1 MRRWQKALLIALA
14 ILLLVLAVA
23 YRYVQKTLAAL
34 PVQQLHYQLSSLGL
48 HGLTLSNLS
57 FVMDEPA
64 LQVTLDKLSLSWRF
78 SDVKLTTVQLSG
90 GDIRLKTWPVS
101 DSTNA
106 APTADASFVQSW
118 QLPAA
123 WPDTIQLEKLNVT
136 LPCAAGS
143 CRYQLSGQSRVNEN
157 TLDYQLQLTDA
168 DSPQQPRLSLSGSYS
183 SEQQLPQ
190 LSARV
195 QLDDSATL
203 TLRQQ
208 VSTQEQ
214 INTQK
219 SAELAIDGA
228 LSLQIAPPSPWLR
241 QQLELWQLPLPD
253 DALKHFT
260 APVSVQSQWQFALPA
275 QQGLAA
281 LVSAASGDWQ
291 LQAHLPSPFAVPGIG
306 LLQGELTGAVAI
318 TQGELSQYQLEA
330 NLNLTEPLLPQ
341 ALSQLGL
348 DSGNLTLRI
357 NSEGAAQLTALPLQ
371 FSLTSGGP
379 TQLSLT
385 ASANLNTTPPFS
397 ASIQNANLMV
407 NQPLLHSDR
416 LQLNAVQLQ
425 SRFNAYWLADSWQL
439 DLAQLTA
446 NVASAAL
453 QDAQIQQLRLISS
466 NSRLSGDAA
475 FSNVNLSAK
484 AELAADSLVHSAVK
498 PLAWQWQLSADG
510 KLSELA
516 INGRVSN
523 SAGLGVAHQLK
534 HTPNATKVNW
544 QLDEL
549 FLLAGN
555 PLAATLN
562 DWPAL
567 LELNRGRLTGHG
579 SALLAAQTA
588 AQAELTLSGVSGIY
602 DRSLFKDASATF
614 VASYQDDKL
623 TVSAEQSRI
632 GEINH
637 GIIAGPLLLSASYQA
652 GADALSAGTLDI
664 RQLQL
669 ALMGGTVSLQ
679 PQQLKLADNEQLLQ
693 LELKQL
699 ALSQLLQ
706 QHPSTDVSGSGS
718 LSGRIP
724 LLLSSKGASVQQG
737 VIAAE
742 SPGGQLQYRPATAQ
756 SMAAT
761 NPGMKLVLEALD
773 DFHYSVLSSNVS
785 YDTSGKLL
793 LALQLQ
799 GKNPALE
806 QGRAINLNINLEEDI
821 PALITSLQLSSQISD
836 VIKKR
841 VQQKLQQS
849 GAKGAN
855 GAKP

>member
-1 MRRWQKALLIALA
+1 MRRWHKALLIALA
-14 ILLLVLAVA
+14 IVLLVLAVA
-23 YRYVQKTLAAL
+23 YRYVQKALAAL
-34 PVQQLHYQLSSLGL
+34 PVQQLQYEISSLSL

-57 FVMDEPA
+57 FVISEPDA
-64 LQVTLDKLSLSWRF
+64 QVSLDKLHLSWRF
-78 SDVKLTTVQLSG
+78 NDAKLTSVQLVG
-90 GDIRLKTWPVS
+90 GDIRLNTWPAS
-101 DSTNA
+101 DN
-106 APTADASFVQSW
+106 ADASQTAETGGFIQSR

-123 WPDTIQLEKLNVT
+123 LPDTILLEKLNLT
-136 LPCAAGS
+136 LPCATDT
-143 CRYQLSGQSRVNEN
+143 CRYQLSGHSRVNQQ
-157 TLDYQLQLTDA
+157 TLDFQLQLADA
-168 DSPQQPRLSLSGSYS
+168 GSPQQQRLSLAGSYA

-190 LSARV
+190 LNAQL

-203 TLRQQ
+203 TLRQRI
-208 VSTQEQ
+208 STQQ
-214 INTQK
+214 NTD
-219 SAELAIDGA
+219 IGVDGE
-228 LSLQIAPPSPWLR
+228 LSLQIAPPSLWLR
-241 QQLELWQLPLPD
+241 QQLKLWQLPLPD
-253 DALKHFT
+253 DALARFT
-260 APVSVQSQWQFALPA
+260 APVSVQSQWQLTLPT

-281 LVSAASGDWQ
+281 LASAASGDWQ
-291 LQAHLPSPFAVPGIG
+291 LQAHLPSPFAVPGLG
-306 LLQGELTGAVAI
+306 LLQGELASAVAI

-330 NLNLTEPLLPQ
+330 NLDLTEPQLPH
-341 ALSQLGL
+341 ALSELGIAA
-348 DSGNLTLRI
+348 DKLTLRLT
-357 NSEGAAQLTALPLQ
+357 SEGAAQLNALPLQ
-371 FSLTSGGP
+371 FSLSSEGATEIN
-379 TQLSLT
+379 LS
-385 ASANLNTTPPFS
+385 ANANLNTTPPFS
-397 ASIQNANLMV
+397 ASLQNAGLAV
-407 NQPLLHSDR
+407 KQPKLHSEL
-416 LQLNAVQLQ
+416 LQLNTVQLQ

-439 DLAQLTA
+439 DLQELTA

-453 QDAQIQQLRLISS
+453 QDTKAQQLRFSNR

-475 FSNVNLSAK
+475 FSEIKLNAS
-484 AELAADSLVHSAVK
+484 AELNIGNLQHSAIR
-498 PLAWQWQLSADG
+498 PLGWQWQLSADG

-516 INGRVSN
+516 INGHVSN
-523 SAGLGVAHQLK
+523 STGFGIAHQLTY
-534 HTPNATKVNW
+534 TPDAIKVNW

-555 PLAATLN
+555 PLAATFN
-562 DWPAL
+562 AWPAL
-567 LELNRGRLTGHG
+567 LELNRGRLSGNG
-579 SALLAAQTA
+579 SAIIENETD
-588 AQAELTLSGVSGIY
+588 AQAVLTLSGVSGIY
-602 DRSLFKDASATF
+602 DRSMFKDASATF
-614 VASYQDDKL
+614 ELNFQDAQL
-623 TVSAEQSRI
+623 TVSTEQSRI

-637 GIIAGPLLLSASYQA
+637 GIVAGPLLLSASYQA
-652 GADALSAGTLDI
+652 DADALSAGTLDI

-669 ALMGGTVSLQ
+669 ALMGGSVSLQ
-679 PQQLKLADNEQLLQ
+679 PQQIKLADHEQLLQ

-742 SPGGQLQYRPATAQ
+742 SPGGQLQYRPAAAEG
-756 SMAAT
+756 MAAS

-773 DFHYSVLSSNVS
+773 DFHYSVLSSDVS

>member
-1 MRRWQKALLIALA
+1 MRRWHKALLIALA
-14 ILLLVLAVA
+14 IVLLVLAVA

-34 PVQQLHYQLSSLGL
+34 PVQQVQYEISSLSL
-48 HGLTLSNLS
+48 QGLTLSNLS
-57 FVMDEPA
+57 FVISESD

-78 SDVKLTTVQLSG
+78 SDVKLTAVQLVG
-90 GDIRLKTWPVS
+90 GDIRLNTWPAS
-101 DSTNA
+101 YN
-106 APTADASFVQSW
+106 ADASQTAETGGFIQSW
-118 QLPAA
+118 QLPPVLPEA
-123 WPDTIQLEKLNVT
+123 IQLEKLNLT
-136 LPCAAGS
+136 LPCAGGA
-143 CRYQLSGQSRVNEN
+143 CRYQLSGHSRVNNN
-157 TLDYQLQLTDA
+157 TLDYKLELADA
-168 DSPQQPRLSLSGSYS
+168 DSPQQRRLSLSGSYS
-183 SEQQLPQ
+183 SERQLPQ
-190 LSARV
+190 LSTQL

-203 TLRQQ
+203 ALRQQ
-208 VSTQEQ
+208 ISTQQ
-214 INTQK
+214 NTDI
-219 SAELAIDGA
+219 SIDGE

-241 QQLELWQLPLPD
+241 KQLELWQLPLPD
-253 DALKHFT
+253 DALAHFT
-260 APVSVQSQWQFALPA
+260 APVSVQSQWQLTLPS

-281 LVSAASGDWQ
+281 LASAASGDWQ
-291 LQAHLPSPFAVPGIG
+291 LRAHLPSPFAVPGLG
-306 LLQGELTGAVAI
+306 LLQGDLTAAVAI
-318 TQGELSQYQLEA
+318 TEGELNQYQLEA
-330 NLNLTEPLLPQ
+330 NLNLTELSLPQ
-341 ALSQLGL
+341 ALSQMGL
-348 DSGNLTLRI
+348 ETSKLILHVT
-357 NSEGAAQLTALPLQ
+357 SEGAAQLTALPLQ
-371 FSLTSGGP
+371 FSLTTEGP
-379 TQLSLT
+379 TQVSLT
-385 ASANLNTTPPFS
+385 ASANLNATPPFS
-397 ASIQNANLMV
+397 ASLQNADLTV
-407 NQPLLHSDR
+407 NQPQLNSEL
-416 LQLNAVQLQ
+416 LQLDTVQLQ

-439 DLAQLTA
+439 DLQQLTA
-446 NVASAAL
+446 NVASATA
-453 QDAQIQQLRLISS
+453 QDATLQQLRFSS
-466 NSRLSGDAA
+466 SHSRLSGDAA
-475 FSNVNLSAK
+475 FSEIKLKAS
-484 AELAADSLVHSAVK
+484 AELNIDNLQHSAIK

-510 KLSELA
+510 RLTELA

-523 SAGLGVAHQLK
+523 SAGFGVAHQLAY
-534 HTPNATKVNW
+534 TPDATKVNW

-567 LELNRGRLTGHG
+567 LELNRGRLSGNG
-579 SALLAAQTA
+579 SVLLASQAE
-588 AQAELTLSGVSGIY
+588 AQAKLTLSGVSGIY
-602 DRSLFKDASATF
+602 DRSLFKDASSTF
-614 VASYQDDKL
+614 FANYQDYKL
-623 TVSAEQSRI
+623 TVSTEQSRV

-637 GIIAGPLLLSASYQA
+637 GIVAGPLLLSASYQA
-652 GADALSAGTLDI
+652 GADALSTGTLDI

-669 ALMGGTVSLQ
+669 SLMGGSVSLQ
-679 PQQLKLADNEQLLQ
+679 PQQLKLADKEQLLQ

-699 ALSQLLQ
+699 ELSQLLQ
-706 QHPSTDVSGSGS
+706 QHPSTDVSGNGS

-742 SPGGQLQYRPATAQ
+742 SPGGQLQYRPAKAQ
-756 SMAAT
+756 SMAAS

-855 GAKP
+855 GAKL

>member
-14 ILLLVLAVA
+14 SMLLVLAVA

-34 PVQQLHYQLSSLGL
+34 PVQQLQYEISSLSL
-48 HGLTLSNLS
+48 DGLTLSNLR
-57 FVMDEPA
+57 FVMTEPD

-78 SDVKLTTVQLSG
+78 SHAKLTAVELSG
-90 GDIRLKTWPVS
+90 GEIRLKTWPVPVS
-101 DSTNA
+101 ADATE
-106 APTADASFVQSW
+106 TADTSNFSQSW
-118 QLPAA
+118 QLPTAL
-123 WPDTIQLEKLNVT
+123 PDTIRLERLNIT
-136 LPCAAGS
+136 LPCAVGV
-143 CRYQLSGQSRVNEN
+143 CRYQLNGHSRVNGK
-157 TLDYQLQLTDA
+157 TLDYQLQLADA
-168 DSPQQPRLSLSGSYS
+168 DSPQQQRLSLAGSYS

-190 LSARV
+190 LSTQL

-208 VSTQEQ
+208 ISTQQ
-214 INTQK
+214 NADI
-219 SAELAIDGA
+219 AIDGE

-241 QQLELWQLPLPD
+241 QQLERWQLPLPD
-253 DALKHFT
+253 DALAHFS
-260 APVSVQSQWQFALPA
+260 APVSVQSQWQLALPA

-281 LVSAASGDWQ
+281 LTSAATGHWQ
-291 LQAHLPSPFAVPGIG
+291 LQAHLPTPLALPGIG
-306 LLQGELTGAVAI
+306 LLQGELTGAVSVN
-318 TQGELSQYQLEA
+318 QGELSQYQLEA
-330 NLNLTEPLLPQ
+330 NLNLTEPLLPPM
-341 ALSQLGL
+341 LSQLGI
-348 DSGNLTLRI
+348 DAQKVTLRV
-357 NSEGAAQLTALPLQ
+357 NSEGPAQLNALPLQ
-371 FSLTSGGP
+371 FSLAIEGP
-379 TQLSLT
+379 TQMSLT
-385 ASANLNTTPPFS
+385 ASANLNATPPFS
-397 ASIQNANLMV
+397 ASIQNANLQL
-407 NQPLLHSDR
+407 NQAQLSSEI
-416 LQLNAVQLQ
+416 LQLKALQLQ
-425 SRFNAYWLADSWQL
+425 SHFNAYWLADSWQL
-439 DLAQLTA
+439 DLEQLTA
-446 NVASAAL
+446 NVASATM
-453 QDAQIQQLRLISS
+453 QDATLQQLRFTSR

-475 FSNVNLSAK
+475 FNEIKLNAA
-484 AELAADSLVHSAVK
+484 AELNINNLQHSAIK
-498 PLAWQWQLSADG
+498 PIAWQWQISADG

-523 SAGLGVAHQLK
+523 SAGVGVAHQLTY
-534 HTPNATKVNW
+534 TPNATHVHW

-567 LELNRGRLTGHG
+567 LELNRGRLSGNG
-579 SALLAAQTA
+579 SVLLAAQTE

-614 VASYQDDKL
+614 VANYQDDKL
-623 TVSAEQSRI
+623 TVSTEQSRV

-637 GIIAGPLLLSASYQA
+637 GIVAGPLLLSASYQA
-652 GADALSAGTLDI
+652 DANALSAGTLDI

-679 PQQLKLADNEQLLQ
+679 PQQLNLADHEQLLQ

-706 QHPSTDVSGSGS
+706 QHPSTDVSGNGS

-756 SMAAT
+756 GMAAS

-849 GAKGAN
+849 GAKSAN

>member
-1 MRRWQKALLIALA
+1 MRRWHKALLIALA
-14 ILLLVLAVA
+14 IVLLVLAVA

-34 PVQQLHYQLSSLGL
+34 PVQQLQYEISSLSL

-57 FVMDEPA
+57 FVISEPDVK
-64 LQVTLDKLSLSWRF
+64 VTLNKLSLSWRF
-78 SDVKLTTVQLSG
+78 SDAKLTAVQLSG
-90 GDIRLKTWPVS
+90 GDIRLNTWPAS
-101 DSTNA
+101 NN
-106 APTADASFVQSW
+106 ADASQTTETGGFIQSW

-123 WPDTIQLEKLNVT
+123 LPDTILLEKLNLT
-136 LPCAAGS
+136 LPCTTDT
-143 CRYQLSGQSRVNEN
+143 CRYQLSSQSRLNQQ
-157 TLDYQLQLTDA
+157 TLDFKLQLADA
-168 DSPQQPRLSLSGSYS
+168 DSPQQQRLSLAGSYS
-183 SEQQLPQ
+183 SEQQLPKLNAQ
-190 LSARV
+190 L

-208 VSTQEQ
+208 ISTQE
-214 INTQK
+214 
-219 SAELAIDGA
+219 SAELAIDGE
-228 LSLQIAPPSPWLR
+228 LSLKIAPPSPWLR

-253 DALKHFT
+253 DALARFT
-260 APVSVQSQWQFALPA
+260 APVSVQSQWQLTLPS
-275 QQGLAA
+275 QQSLAA
-281 LVSAASGDWQ
+281 LASSASGDWQ
-291 LQAHLPSPFAVPGIG
+291 LQAHLPSPFAVPGLG
-306 LLQGELTGAVAI
+306 LLQGDLTAEVAI

-330 NLNLTEPLLPQ
+330 NLNLTEPQLPH
-341 ALSQLGL
+341 AVSELGIAANKL
-348 DSGNLTLRI
+348 NLHLT
-357 NSEGAAQLTALPLQ
+357 SEGAAQLNALPFQ
-371 FSLTSGGP
+371 FTLSSEGP
-379 TQLSLT
+379 TEINLS
-385 ASANLNTTPPFS
+385 ANANLNATPPFS
-397 ASIQNANLMV
+397 ASIQNANLQLI
-407 NQPLLHSDR
+407 QPQLSSEL
-416 LQLNAVQLQ
+416 LQLDAVQLQ

-439 DLAQLTA
+439 DLQELTA
-446 NVASAAL
+446 NVANTAL
-453 QDAQIQQLRLISS
+453 QDAKAHQLRFTSS

-475 FSNVNLSAK
+475 FSEIKLNAA
-484 AELAADSLVHSAVK
+484 AELDIENLQHGAIK

-523 SAGLGVAHQLK
+523 SAGFGMAHQLAY
-534 HTPNATKVNW
+534 TPDATKVNW
-544 QLDEL
+544 QVDEL

-562 DWPAL
+562 AWPAL
-567 LELNRGRLTGHG
+567 LDLNRGRVSGNG
-579 SALLAAQTA
+579 SVVIANETD

-602 DRSLFKDASATF
+602 DRSMFKDASATF
-614 VASYQDDKL
+614 ALNYQDAKL
-623 TVSAEQSRI
+623 TVSTEQSRI

-637 GIIAGPLLLSASYQA
+637 GIVAGPLLLSASYQA
-652 GADALSAGTLDI
+652 DADALSAGTLDI

-669 ALMGGTVSLQ
+669 ALMGGTVSLH
-679 PQQLKLADNEQLLQ
+679 PQQLKLADHEQLLQ

-706 QHPSTDVSGSGS
+706 QHPSTDVSGNGS

-742 SPGGQLQYRPATAQ
+742 SPGGQLQYRPAAAEG
-756 SMAAT
+756 MAAS

-773 DFHYSVLSSNVS
+773 NFHYSVLSSNVS

-855 GAKP
+855 GAKR

>member
-1 MRRWQKALLIALA
+1 MRRWHKALLIALA
-14 ILLLVLAVA
+14 IVLLVLAVA

-34 PVQQLHYQLSSLGL
+34 PVQQLQYQLSSLSL

-57 FVMDEPA
+57 FVMTEPN
-64 LQVTLDKLSLSWRF
+64 LQVTLEKLSLSWRF
-78 SDVKLTTVQLSG
+78 SDAKLTAVQLSG
-90 GDIRLKTWPVS
+90 GNIRLNSWPAS
-101 DSTNA
+101 DN
-106 APTADASFVQSW
+106 ADASQTAETGGFIQSW

-123 WPDTIQLEKLNVT
+123 LPDSILLEKLNLS
-136 LPCAAGS
+136 LPCATDT
-143 CRYQLSGQSRVNEN
+143 CRYQLSGQSRVNQQ
-157 TLDYQLQLTDA
+157 TLDFQLQLADA
-168 DSPQQPRLSLSGSYS
+168 DSPLQQRLSLAGSYA

-190 LSARV
+190 LNAQL

-208 VSTQEQ
+208 ISTQQ
-214 INTQK
+214 NTDIG
-219 SAELAIDGA
+219 IDGE

-241 QQLELWQLPLPD
+241 QQFELWQLPLPD
-253 DALKHFT
+253 DALAHFT
-260 APVSVQSQWQFALPA
+260 APVSVQSQWQLTLPS

-281 LVSAASGDWQ
+281 LASAASGDWQ
-291 LQAHLPSPFAVPGIG
+291 LQAHLPCPFAVPGIG
-306 LLQGELTGAVAI
+306 LLQGDLTAAVAI
-318 TQGELSQYQLEA
+318 TQGELSQYQLDA
-330 NLNLTEPLLPQ
+330 RLNLTEPVLPP
-341 ALSQLGL
+341 ALSELGIAT
-348 DSGNLTLRI
+348 DKLTLRLT
-357 NSEGAAQLTALPLQ
+357 SEGAAQLNALPLQ
-371 FSLTSGGP
+371 FSLSSEGT
-379 TQLSLT
+379 TEINLS
-385 ASANLNTTPPFS
+385 ANANLNATPPFS
-397 ASIQNANLMV
+397 ASIQNANLQL
-407 NQPLLHSDR
+407 NQPQLSSEL
-416 LQLNAVQLQ
+416 LQLDAVQLQ
-425 SRFNAYWLADSWQL
+425 SSFNAYWLADSWQL
-439 DLAQLTA
+439 DLQELTT
-446 NVASAAL
+446 NVASAGL
-453 QDAQIQQLRLISS
+453 QDVKAQRLRFNSH

-475 FSNVNLSAK
+475 FSEIKLNAA
-484 AELAADSLVHSAVK
+484 AELNIDSLQHSAIK

-523 SAGLGVAHQLK
+523 SAGFGVAHQLAY
-534 HTPNATKVNW
+534 TPDATKLNW

-567 LELNRGRLTGHG
+567 LELNRGRFSGRG
-579 SALLAAQTA
+579 SAMVAAQTE
-588 AQAELTLSGVSGIY
+588 AQAELTLSGISGIY

-614 VASYQDDKL
+614 IANYQDDKL
-623 TVSAEQSRI
+623 TVSTEQSRI

-637 GIIAGPLLLSASYQA
+637 GIVAGPLLLSASYQA
-652 GADALSAGTLDI
+652 GADALSTGTLDI

-669 ALMGGTVSLQ
+669 ALMGGSVSLQ
-679 PQQLKLADNEQLLQ
+679 PQQLKLADDEQLLQ

-706 QHPSTDVSGSGS
+706 QHPSTDVSGNGS

-849 GAKGAN
+849 GAKSAN